1 MPAHFPGFS
10 AAALQFLLD
19 LRENNDR
26 DWFAPRRSFYE
37 TEVKA
42 PMAQLVQQVASACQ
56 KKGFPLFP
64 KERSP
69 VSRIYR
75 DIRFKADKR
84 PFHHHVGA
92 ALHGRAGPTPFGEF
106 YIHVSPEQ
114 SFVAAG
120 FYMPDPAFL
129 RVARARVA
137 ERPDEFEA
145 MVKALR
151 KKGLELNR
159 ESQLKRM
166 PRGFERFADS
176 AIAGHLKLN
185 SYVVSRKLEPEEVT
199 TPLLAR
205 VSTDFALAARPLL
218 EWGWSL
224 GFRPTARR
232 ESDIG

>member
-1 MPAHFPGFS
+1 MPMPFQGFTTE
-10 AAALQFLLD
+10 ALQFLHD
-19 LRENNDR
+19 LCEHNDR
-26 DWFAPRRSFYE
+26 DWFAPRKPFYE

-42 PMAQLVQQVASACQ
+42 PMIQLIRQVAAACQ

-64 KERSP
+64 KEPSP

-75 DIRFKADKR
+75 DIRFSPDKR

-92 ALHGRAGPTPFGEF
+92 VLHGRTGPTPFGEA
-106 YIHVSPEQ
+106 YLHVSPEQ

-129 RVARARVA
+129 RLARARIA
-137 ERPDEFEA
+137 ERPDEFEG
-145 MVKALR
+145 MVTALR
-151 KKGLELNR
+151 KKALDLSR

-176 AIAGHLKLN
+176 AIADHLKLN
-185 SYVVSRKLEPEEVT
+185 SFVVSRMLEPDEVA
-199 TPLLAR
+199 TPRLAR
-205 VSTDFALAARPLL
+205 ISTDFALAARPLL

-224 GFRPTARR
+224 GYRPAARR
-232 ESDIG
+232 ESDLA